1 MIHVGSISNNLI
13 PVTHKLQHKASTTNL
28 KVEATPK
35 QMDSSI
41 KAMEI
46 NTKVVRHSKVADN
59 SPSQPS
65 AISKPTPPPPAI

>member
-1 MIHVGSISNNLI
+1 MIHVGSISNLI
-13 PVTHKLQHKASTTNL
+13 PVTHKLQHKVFPTNF
-28 KVEATPK
+28 KVEATHK

-46 NTKVVRHSKVADN
+46 NIKVVRHSKAADN

-65 AISKPTPPPPAI
+65 AISKPMPPPPAV